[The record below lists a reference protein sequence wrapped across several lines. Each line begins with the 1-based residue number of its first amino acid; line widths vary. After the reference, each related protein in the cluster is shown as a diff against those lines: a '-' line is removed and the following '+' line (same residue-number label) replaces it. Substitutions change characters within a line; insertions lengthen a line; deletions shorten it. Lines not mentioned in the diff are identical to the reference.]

1 MNTAPVIRKPASL
14 LNKTPAMTG
23 DDGSMT
29 GDPSYLTAREHSAF
43 GRYDG
48 LGRFQQPAI
57 VRVHVCVCMC
67 VCNTI
72 VYKYLSSCHY
82 KEKVK
87 GIDGLAMTGRVS
99 LTRHTRHYDRDRP
112 PSPSVHTAVALAQF
126 PTPARHAAPQPPST
140 RTDGLRV
147 IPSASGAPTPLPD
160 APCGREGGL

>member
-1 MNTAPVIRKPASL
+1 MNSTPVIRKPASS

-29 GDPSYLTAREHSAF
+29 GYLSYLTAREHSAF
-43 GRYDG
+43 SRYDG

-99 LTRHTRHYDRDRP
+99 LTRHARHYDRDRP
-112 PSPSVHTAVALAQF
+112 HSPSVAAAVALAQF
-126 PTPARHAAPQPPST
+126 PTPARQTPST
-140 RTDGLRV
+140 LADGLRV
-147 IPSASGAPTPLPD
+147 IPSAPEAPTRLPD
-160 APCGREGGL
+160 APCGREVGL